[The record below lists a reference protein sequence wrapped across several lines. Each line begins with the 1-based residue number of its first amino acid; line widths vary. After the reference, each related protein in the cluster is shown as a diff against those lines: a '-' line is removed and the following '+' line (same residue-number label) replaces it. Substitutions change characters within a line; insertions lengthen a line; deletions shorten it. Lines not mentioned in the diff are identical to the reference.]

1 MEFHDLEVFTVV
13 TKEKSFSK
21 AARKLFRTQ
30 PAISLSIRRLEDEIG
45 WPVFDRS
52 TKEPALTDT
61 GRVLYDYAEKLLN
74 LRGQIRPKL
83 EELRN
88 VETGRVRIGAN
99 EIGAMFLLAHI
110 VEFRKR
116 YPKVKIEV
124 IRAQS
129 KEIPHEI
136 QNRNLDLGIVSYDVR
151 ETELA
156 STTVYED
163 RLILVVYPAHPL
175 AKVKQV
181 PLKRLGEEVFA
192 AHNVDSKF
200 RSRII
205 QIFQKAGIP
214 LQMPVELPTIESIK
228 KFVQMKQALALVPK
242 MCIQGELERRELI
255 EVKVPEIE
263 TMHKSLKVVYLKGQ
277 GTSFAARAFIEEL
290 TRE

>member
-30 PAISLSIRRLEDEIG
+30 PAVSLSIRRIEDEIG

-52 TKEPALTDT
+52 TKEPSLTDT
-61 GRVLYDYAEKLLN
+61 GVLLYEYAEKLLN
-74 LRGQIRPKL
+74 LRNQIRPKI

-88 VETGRVRIGAN
+88 VETGRIRIGAN
-99 EIGAMFLLAHI
+99 EIGAIFLLSKIA
-110 VEFRKR
+110 EYRKR
-116 YPKVKIEV
+116 HPKVKIEV
-124 IRAQS
+124 IRSQS
-129 KEIPHEI
+129 KEIPYDI
-136 QNRNLDLGIVSYDVR
+136 QNRSLDLGIVSYDVR
-151 ETELA
+151 EPDLVA
-156 STTVYED
+156 TTVYED
-163 RLILVVYPAHPL
+163 RLCLVVYPTHPL
-175 AKVKQV
+175 AKQKQV

-200 RSRII
+200 RSKII
-205 QIFQKAGIP
+205 QIFERHGIP

-242 MCIQGELERRELI
+242 MCIQSELERKELI

-263 TMHKSLKVVYLKGQ
+263 TMHKNLKIVYLKGE
-277 GTSFAARAFIEEL
+277 GTSFAAKAFIKQL
-290 TRE
+290 TEK